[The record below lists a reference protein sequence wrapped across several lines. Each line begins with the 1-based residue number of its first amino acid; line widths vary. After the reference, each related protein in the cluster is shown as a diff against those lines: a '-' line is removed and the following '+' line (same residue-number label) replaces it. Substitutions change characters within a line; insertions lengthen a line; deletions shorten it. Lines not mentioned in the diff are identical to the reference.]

1 MTKTHLATLYVDNGD
16 KESALYQ
23 SQPETQSLA
32 KTLVLSHRLRFLTNS
47 SPLSSSILSSSTLHH
62 QQHPTPQHLNN
73 DSYIEWLLFGEF
85 TFILRVS
92 SDFRFFE
99 YPSDFRRCLE
109 PTSCNGVTQHSNHT
123 RLLVSENIE
132 GPSYCGLSAGGTVI
146 DSGVC
151 WYPACAWCFRWGL
164 PGVLHQA
171 FTVYQ
176 SHKVL

>member
-1 MTKTHLATLYVDNGD
+1 VHSGDTATRIEGCRHRLYFNFQHDKDPSRYLYVDNGD

-47 SPLSSSILSSSTLHH
+47 SPLSSSLLPSSTSHH
-62 QQHPTPQHLNN
+62 QQHLTPQHLNN

-99 YPSDFRRCLE
+99 YPSDFRRRHFVRRCHL
-109 PTSCNGVTQHSNHT
+109 TQQ
-123 RLLVSENIE
+123 
-132 GPSYCGLSAGGTVI
+132 P
-146 DSGVC
+146 
-151 WYPACAWCFRWGL
+151 YPPFRERE
-164 PGVLHQA
+164 H
-171 FTVYQ
+171 
-176 SHKVL
+176 